1 MVAAESPLWEALEER
16 VGSGFEAGG
25 CEEVA
30 GLSVV
35 WVEAVVVFSGWP
47 WGGWSVEETG
57 RADMIERGRE
67 GGK

>member
-1 MVAAESPLWEALEER
+1 VVAVESPLWEALEER
-16 VGSGFEAGG
+16 EGSSFEAGG

-30 GLSVV
+30 GLSIV

-47 WGGWSVEETG
+47 VEETG
-57 RADMIERGRE
+57 RVDMIERGRE

>member
-25 CEEVA
+25 CEDVA
-30 GLSVV
+30 GFSVV

-47 WGGWSVEETG
+47 WEETG